1 MKLQKPKGT
10 ADVLPIDS
18 AKWQYLEEMARAV
31 FSDYNFKEIRTPL
44 FESYELFSR
53 ATGETSDIVTKEMYD
68 FMDKGG
74 RHIALRPE
82 GTASAVRAY
91 IENKLYAPEVL
102 KPVKLWYDAA
112 MFRYE
117 QPQSGRLREF
127 HQFGVECLGV
137 KNPAVDVEVIAMAD
151 SYFRQLGVSGISLHL
166 NTLGDLES
174 RKAYREALID
184 YLTPFE
190 SKLSQDSQRRLHEN
204 PLRVLDSKEPEDIE
218 IVKNAPSILDHL
230 TQASEHYFAQV
241 KRLLEKLEIDYVVDK
256 NMVRGL
262 DYYNDTI
269 FEFVVTIDQK
279 ELTVCGGGRYDRLV
293 EYFDGP
299 ETPAFGFGLGI
310 ERLLMVAQA
319 QEIDFMQE
327 DGLDVYVAVMGEKAN
342 LEASRLVERLREQAF
357 KVERD
362 FSNRKLPA
370 QFKTAEKMNADLIIV
385 LGEEEVSTGNV
396 TVKHNKTRKE
406 VKTTLSAIYDGF
418 APVFEALYVEE
429 EF

>member
-10 ADVLPIDS
+10 ADILPVES
-18 AKWQYLEEMARAV
+18 AKWQYLEEIARAV
-31 FSDYNFKEIRTPL
+31 FKDYNYKEIRTPM

-68 FMDKGG
+68 FEDKGG

-91 IENKLYAPEVL
+91 VENKLYAPEVL
-102 KPVKLWYDAA
+102 KPVKLWYNES

-117 QPQSGRLREF
+117 RPQSGRLREF

-137 KNPAVDVEVIAMAD
+137 KNAAIDVEIIAMAD
-151 SYFRQLGVSGISLHL
+151 NYFRQLGISGISLHL
-166 NTLGDLES
+166 NTLGDMSS
-174 RKAYREALID
+174 RKAYREALIA

-190 SKLSQDSQRRLHEN
+190 SELSEDSRRRLHEN
-204 PLRVLDSKEPEDIE
+204 PLRVLDSKEPEDIKVVE
-218 IVKNAPSILDHL
+218 NAPSILDYL
-230 TQASEHYFAQV
+230 NEASQAYFEEV
-241 KRLLEKLEIDYVVDK
+241 KTLLEALGVEYTVDS

-269 FEFVVTIDQK
+269 FEFVVKLDGK
-279 ELTVCGGGRYDRLV
+279 ELTVCGGGRYDGLV

-299 ETPAFGFGLGI
+299 ATPAFGFGLGI
-310 ERLLMVAQA
+310 ERLLLVAEA
-319 QEIDFMQE
+319 QEINFME
-327 DGLDVYVAVMGEKAN
+327 DETLDVYVAVMGNHAN
-342 LEASRLVERLREQAF
+342 VEATKVVESLRAQAF
-357 KVERD
+357 QVERD

-370 QFKTAEKMNADLIIV
+370 QFKTADKLNAELIIT
-385 LGEEEVSTGNV
+385 LGDNEVQTGNV
-396 TVKHNKTRKE
+396 TVKNNKTRKE
-406 VKTTLSAIYDGF
+406 VKATLDEIYDSF
-418 APVFEALYVEE
+418 SPIFEELYVEE